1 MAGGELDTAL
11 DLARLATTEV
21 RAGAK
26 KHAPAWLKQLLCTK
40 QQHSDNAI
48 MNLLALVCIVNPG
61 LLAQACQFAHRAAL
75 CNLQPNRRRRRR
87 CRRRCRRRIMPFN
100 KSCARRT

>member
-1 MAGGELDTAL
+1 MCSSYACANHTAQLQHVFVRGEPPRQVASVPLSLSSRLGLPAAHMAGGELDTAL

-40 QQHSDNAI
+40 HST
-48 MNLLALVCIVNPG
+48 VT
-61 LLAQACQFAHRAAL
+61 
-75 CNLQPNRRRRRR
+75 
-87 CRRRCRRRIMPFN
+87 MPFIY
-100 KSCARRT
+100 KYDVYYF

>member
-1 MAGGELDTAL
+1 MPLSPLASGLPAAHMAGGELDTAL

-48 MNLLALVCIVNPG
+48 MMSTIIVCIVI
-61 LLAQACQFAHRAAL
+61 QAF
-75 CNLQPNRRRRRR
+75 
-87 CRRRCRRRIMPFN
+87 
-100 KSCARRT
+100 